1 MNASYRLFIVIGF
14 LFLFVNSAKSQGVIR
29 GKITDA
35 NGETLIGVTVVE
47 KANPSNGQVSD
58 LDGNYSIKIVKSEPV
73 VLLITY
79 VGFTTI
85 EQTFQLANNEIKLQ
99 NFVLKSA
106 ATEVKEVEIQAKAIK
121 AADYY
126 MENMKKKSATTID
139 YVSSETMRKTGDNNV
154 SSAIARITGVSTSS
168 TGFITVRGIGDRYVR
183 TTINGAT
190 IPTLDPFTSNIKLDF
205 IPANLVDNIIITKTA
220 SPDLPGNWA
229 GAYISVE
236 TKDYPEKLSIT
247 VESQIGYNSQSTFK
261 NVLTTD
267 GSPTDWMGY
276 DDGFRD
282 RDHNHVQYINRPT
295 QYQELCALGLK
306 DYFAGLGVTT
316 SWEQGTEAGNNYF
329 KLGLIQLGLLGAAEI
344 NDPVAYNN
352 ALSLYAANY
361 ELQAFDKVNGSLPA
375 YGKSFPNNWIPFKK
389 KAPLNFSQSFG
400 IGNQIPVG
408 KDDVI
413 GFLFGLRYGSSVSY
427 DPVAN
432 GTRIEK
438 RNDEETTLYS
448 ATQSLSKEQNGWSAL
463 LNLAYKFNPRHS
475 IGLLFMPNLNGVN
488 NTREIYQRDLIDY
501 PGQSSTVYDQ
511 YYEER
516 KQFIYQAK
524 SEHYFTR
531 LKTKVELNVSYT
543 DGNSDVPDFKTWDVL
558 ELYGQFLSGQGG
570 NSRFFRYLD
579 ENVLDTRIKFDFPI
593 GDKPGLN
600 RKFIFGASRVYQ
612 DRDFEQYSYSLGATD
627 SSGNIQTGSYFIPNN
642 DLEAFMLP
650 SEFDIESYFFQGIP
664 KHRAKKFYYDDAN
677 PANHTIG
684 NSEVL
689 SAFTMLDYSINFRW
703 RASVGLRVEN
713 ADLFADVYE
722 YDKKGYGP
730 NDFRRR
736 FETDMYI
743 ANPGNFNVTKF
754 LPSINIIYKLREEEK
769 LAMNLRANYSRT
781 TAYPTIREITE
792 TNVYDFELRSVVIGN
807 SNLKEVDIDNFDVR
821 WESFFKSGNSLSIS
835 GFYKDFNN
843 HIELVNSIGGGY
855 SWQNVDNS
863 YVLGIEVEG
872 KKNITSHL
880 EFRANVALINSETN
894 FNFKTVE
901 IVNSVRTEV
910 PGEIVK
916 RKMFG
921 QSPYVANA
929 ILSYKWDLPKILV
942 TASYNIQGKKLV
954 IASDELAPA
963 VFELPR
969 NVLDLKVTK
978 DLGKHFIIAVN
989 IRDILNEPVT
999 REYDNDESLGKKNY
1013 DSFRWGTNYNLGL
1026 TYRL

>member
-1 MNASYRLFIVIGF
+1 MMNVSYRLLIVIGF

-58 LDGNYSIKIVKSEPV
+58 LDGNYSIKIVNSEPV

-106 ATEVKEVEIQAKAIK
+106 ATEVKEVEIEAKAIK

-154 SSAIARITGVSTSS
+154 TNAIARITGVSTSS
-168 TGFITVRGIGDRYVR
+168 AGFITVRGIGDRYVR

-267 GSPTDWMGY
+267 GSATDWMGY
-276 DDGFRD
+276 DDGYRD

-352 ALSLYAANY
+352 ALSLYAASY
-361 ELQAFDKVNGSLPA
+361 ELQAFDKVNESLPA

-400 IGNQIPVG
+400 IGNQINIG

-413 GFLFGLRYGSSVSY
+413 GFLFGLKYNSSVSY
-427 DPVAN
+427 DPSAS

-438 RNDEETTLYS
+438 RGAEEQTLYTS
-448 ATQSLSKEQNGWSAL
+448 SQKLSREANGWSAL
-463 LNLAYKFNPRHS
+463 LNLAYKFNPNNS
-475 IGLLFMPNLNGVN
+475 VSFLFMPNLNGTN
-488 NTREIYQRDLIDY
+488 NTREIYQSDLIDF
-501 PGQSSTVYDQ
+501 PGLSSTVYDQ

-516 KQFIYQAK
+516 KQYIYQAK
-524 SEHYFTR
+524 SENYFPK
-531 LKTKVELNVSYT
+531 LKTKVELNASYA
-543 DGNSDVPDFKTWDVL
+543 DGNSDVPDFKTWNVL
-558 ELYGQFLSGQGG
+558 DLNGQLLSGIGG

-579 ENVLDTRIKFDFPI
+579 ENVLDTRANILFPI
-593 GDKPGLN
+593 NKKPGLN
-600 RKFIFGASRVYQ
+600 RDFSFGASRVWQ
-612 DRDFEQYSYSLGATD
+612 ERDFEQYSYSLGATD
-627 SSGNIQTGSYFIPNN
+627 SSGNIQSASYFIPNN
-642 DLEAFMLP
+642 DLVAFLDP

-664 KHRAKKFYYDDAN
+664 KRRAKKFYFDDPN

-689 SAFTMLDYSINFRW
+689 AAFAMLDYSLNFRW
-703 RASVGLRVEN
+703 RASVGLRVEK
-713 ADLFADVYE
+713 AKLFADVYE
-722 YDKKGYGP
+722 YDQKGYGV
-730 NDFRRR
+730 NDFRRQ
-736 FETDMYI
+736 FETDIFMP
-743 ANPGNFNVTKF
+743 NPGNFNLTKY
-754 LPSINIIYKLREEEK
+754 LPSLNVIYKLKEEEK
-769 LAMNLRANYSRT
+769 VAMNLRANYSRT
-781 TAYPTIREITE
+781 TAYPSIREITE
-792 TNVYDFELRSVVIGN
+792 TNVYDFELRTFVFGN
-807 SNLKEVDIDNFDVR
+807 SNLREVDIDNFDVR
-821 WESFFKSGNSLSIS
+821 WETFYKSGTSISLS
-835 GFYKDFNN
+835 GFYKDFAN
-843 HIELVNSIGGGY
+843 HIELVNSVGGY

-863 YVLGIEVEG
+863 FVAGIEIEG
-872 KKNITSHL
+872 KKNLTKQF
-880 EFRANVALINSETN
+880 EVRANIAVINSETN
-894 FNFKTVE
+894 FNYRTVNV
-901 IVNSVRTEV
+901 VNGIRTEV
-910 PGEIVK
+910 PGELIK

-921 QSPYVANA
+921 QSPYVVNA
-929 ILSYKWDLPKILV
+929 IVSYRLEKPKILI

-963 VFELPR
+963 VYELPR
-969 NVLDLKVTK
+969 NVLDVKITK
-978 DLGKHFIIAVN
+978 ELGKHFVLAVN

-999 REYDNDESLGKKNY
+999 REYDNDSSLGKKNY